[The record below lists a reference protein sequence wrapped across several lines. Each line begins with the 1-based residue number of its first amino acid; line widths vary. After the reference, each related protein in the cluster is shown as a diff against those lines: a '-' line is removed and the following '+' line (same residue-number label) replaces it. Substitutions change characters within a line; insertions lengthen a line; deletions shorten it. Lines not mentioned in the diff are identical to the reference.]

1 MIEITVLLSQNEVR
15 VKKFDG
21 EAETI
26 TTDDKIKYWDIIA
39 EYCECA
45 DKCGIIPKI
54 SIYAK

>member
-26 TTDDKIKYWDIIA
+26 TTDDKYKYWDVIA

-45 DKCGIIPKI
+45 DKVGLVPEIKIIP
-54 SIYAK
+54 

>member
-26 TTDDKIKYWDIIA
+26 TTDDKIKY
-39 EYCECA
+39 CECA

-54 SIYAK
+54 SIFAK

>member
-26 TTDDKIKYWDIIA
+26 TTDNEIKYWDVIS

-45 DKCGIIPKI
+45 DKVGLVPDIKIIQ
-54 SIYAK
+54 